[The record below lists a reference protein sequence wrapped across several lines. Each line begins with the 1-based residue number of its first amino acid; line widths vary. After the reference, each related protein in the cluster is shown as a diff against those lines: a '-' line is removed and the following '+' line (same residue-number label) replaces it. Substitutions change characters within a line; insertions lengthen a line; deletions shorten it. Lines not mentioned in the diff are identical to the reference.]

1 MKHKTHLQTTNV
13 NFLQPYVLGKVNLQI
28 QFQNQSFFMLS

>member
-1 MKHKTHLQTTNV
+1 MKHKTHLQTTNLKI
-13 NFLQPYVLGKVNLQI
+13 LQPYVLGKANLQI